1 MTGPAALRSPPGRLV
16 DRWVLGGC
24 DWEGVPVTTPR
35 LYVARDDRVLVV
47 SRHQL
52 RTVGGTTARRP
63 WAALVETSSATP
75 DPEPPRSIA
84 GAATVALP
92 PIVLFW
98 VLFAL
103 GADRTIAVLAALGM
117 FFVAAYASPIVRRRV
132 SARKARRAALGG
144 TSLGV
149 LGAGSSAADPSV
161 AGSDRSRLL
170 FDVEERA
177 VFERALDTTDRISA
191 TWPALGALV
200 DTFDADILLGQ
211 ALWDLSGVLV
221 RRQQVRRVLTD
232 LDRPEYA
239 DLPADSAAIRE
250 FTEHR
255 DNARRLLAAADAEI
269 VRREQSLF
277 AAERAGRDFITEQEL
292 RRAVRDAAR
301 SLQGLEPAADE
312 PVPDSG
318 GELAERTESVLAAY
332 RQLTGDSF

>member
-1 MTGPAALRSPPGRLV
+1 M
-16 DRWVLGGC
+16 
-24 DWEGVPVTTPR
+24 TTPR

-98 VLFAL
+98 VLFAI

-144 TSLGV
+144 PSRGV
-149 LGAGSSAADPSV
+149 LGAGSSAARPTDADSSV
-161 AGSDRSRLL
+161 ARSDRSRLL

-177 VFERALDTTDRISA
+177 IFERALDTTDRISA

-200 DTFDADILLGQ
+200 DTFDADIMLGQ

-221 RRQQVRRVLTD
+221 RRQQVRRVLTG

-239 DLPADSAAIRE
+239 GLPADSAAVRE

-255 DNARRLLAAADAEI
+255 DNARRLLASADAEI
-269 VRREQSLF
+269 IRREESLF
-277 AAERAGRDFITEQEL
+277 AAERAGRDFITEQEM

-301 SLQGLEPAADE
+301 SLQGLAPASDE
-312 PVPDSG
+312 RVPDSG
-318 GELAERTESVLAAY
+318 GELAERTETVLAAY
-332 RQLTGDSF
+332 RELAGDSF